1 MSGVGLG
8 GMTGAASP
16 EPASLPARLF
26 NPVTA
31 IWMVLVGV
39 FAFSAL
45 VVLSTYAPELRT
57 GDNADSHA
65 LSHSA
70 IGFAG
75 AVELLQAA
83 HQTVVIS
90 HAKIAPGHSDG
101 LLIATPPA
109 LAELGGV
116 KALGFG
122 GPVLVVLPKWDAFPN
137 PFHRG
142 WVTQAKPID
151 LKAPPKTSLLARV
164 NLARRP
170 GTVSP
175 RLTAKAPPFGQTDAF
190 AAGPVEQLQSIQAA
204 DLIPVL
210 TDDTGAVILA
220 REPKASIYY
229 LSDPDLLNNHG
240 LKNLATAVAA
250 GQIIAGLKA
259 ADGPVL
265 FDVSLNGFARERSV
279 MRLLFDPPFLAV
291 TLCLFFAACLA
302 GFQAACRFGA
312 VRGAGRVFALGKE
325 ALADN
330 TAALIRL
337 TGREHRMGGRY
348 AELTRTIAAK
358 AVGAPR
364 ELTGDPLIAFLDR
377 MGAQRGA
384 TDRLSEMTAQIAGAG
399 DKERTLAAAKR
410 LFRWRL
416 EMTRERQ

>member
-1 MSGVGLG
+1 
-8 GMTGAASP
+8 MTD
-16 EPASLPARLF
+16 ETASLPARLF

-45 VVLSTYAPELRT
+45 VVLATYAPDLRS
-57 GDNADSHA
+57 GDNADNHA
-65 LSHSA
+65 MSHSA

-75 AVELLQAA
+75 AVELLQGAR
-83 HQTVVIS
+83 QTVVINRTRL
-90 HAKIAPGHSDG
+90 AAGHSDG

-109 LAELGGV
+109 NAAPADI
-116 KALGFG
+116 KALGFS
-122 GPVLVVLPKWDAFPN
+122 GPVLVVLPKWEAIPN

-142 WVTQAKPID
+142 WVAQAAPID
-151 LKAPPKTSLLARV
+151 LKLLPKDSLLARF

-170 GTVSP
+170 GSVAP
-175 RLTAKAPPFGQTDAF
+175 HLTAKTPPFGEAEAF
-190 AAGPVEQLQSIQAA
+190 AAGPVDQLQSIQAT

-210 TDDTGAVILA
+210 TDDSGAVILA
-220 REPKASIYY
+220 REPKASLYY
-229 LSDPDLLNNHG
+229 LSDPDLLDNHG
-240 LKNLATAVAA
+240 LKSLATAQAA

-259 ADGPVL
+259 ADGPVI
-265 FDVSLNGFARERSV
+265 FDVTLNGFARSRSV

-291 TLCLFFAACLA
+291 TLCLFFAAALA

-312 VRGAGRVFALGKE
+312 VRSAGRVFALGKE

-364 ELTGDPLIAFLDR
+364 DLTGEPLIAFLDR

-384 TDRLSEMTAQIAGAG
+384 HDRLGELTALIGGAG